1 MPISPTTDSNPR
13 RRRARLAARVYG
25 RQPATLAAVTG
36 TNGKTSVASFT
47 RQIWQTLGHPS
58 ASLGTLGL
66 QPPRPDA
73 PASLTTPDPVEL
85 HRCLATLAR
94 DSVNHFVLEAS
105 SHGLDQFR
113 LYAFRPIPPAF
124 TNPIARAHFLTPV
137 TISLLFFLLFFF
149 IL

>member
-13 RRRARLAARVYG
+13 RRRARLAARFYG

-36 TNGKTSVASFT
+36 THGQTSVASFT

-58 ASLGTLGL
+58 ARLGTLGL

-85 HRCLATLAR
+85 HRCLAQPAR
-94 DSVNHFVLEAS
+94 GSVTQVVMEA
-105 SHGLDQFR
+105 
-113 LYAFRPIPPAF
+113 P
-124 TNPIARAHFLTPV
+124 
-137 TISLLFFLLFFF
+137 
-149 IL
+149 

>member
-1 MPISPTTDSNPR
+1 MPR
-13 RRRARLAARVYG
+13 RRRGRVAARFCG
-25 RQPATLAAVTG
+25 RQPETLAAVTG
-36 TNGKTSVASFT
+36 TNDKTSVASFT

-94 DSVNHFVLEAS
+94 DSVNHVVLEAS
-105 SHGLDQFR
+105 SHGFDQYRLDGIRASRSEERR
-113 LYAFRPIPPAF
+113 LGEECVSTGRS
-124 TNPIARAHFLTPV
+124 RG
-137 TISLLFFLLFFF
+137 
-149 IL
+149 